1 MSQNGP
7 DSNQQ
12 SARPC
17 TCRNDRDGMG
27 EIPSGD
33 WSKINQAA
41 DDFERA
47 WKTGPRPA
55 IEDYLAGTA
64 EPRRK
69 LLLHELLRVERELRL
84 RDGEDPGPEDY
95 RDRLPGDW
103 LVVEAAFRGVARSRS
118 AAGDDAS
125 GVAGT
130 PATASFI
137 PTIQRGVLAGLV
149 ETVGPTRP
157 VLLRDTWPGDG
168 NVPMVL
174 PSSSEMPAL
183 HDEPGRL
190 QLFGEIARGG
200 MGAILKGHDPDL
212 GRDLAVKVLL
222 DSHRDNPEL
231 VLRFIEEAQIAGQLQ
246 HPGVVPV
253 YELGQFADCRPYFS
267 MKLVRGRTLAEALRD
282 RLDPAH
288 ELSTH
293 VATWLQICQTMA
305 YAHAR
310 GVIHRD
316 LKPSNVMLG
325 NFGEVQVMDWGLAK
339 VLPRGGVVDDASTG
353 KPLASESVVSTAR
366 SGRGA
371 DTDLSLGGVVLGT
384 PSYMA
389 PEQARGESDRLD
401 ERCDVFAL
409 GSILCEILTGKPAF
423 SGRTSGEIHLKA
435 TEADLSEALAR
446 LDVCGADTELVALAR
461 DCLAVDL
468 EQRPRDAGVVA
479 ARGLGYVGSLERRM
493 RQAELE
499 RAAESARAEEA
510 GHRVMVERQR
520 RRYQLGLAASMVV
533 LSMLGGLSF
542 ALWAQQRG
550 ARVTQAERA
559 LTDAITARNKAQE
572 TPTEPA
578 AWEAAAKAVSDAARP
593 VREAGVPE
601 IEERLAVL
609 RSEVRSQLEAA
620 RRDRP
625 LLNAVAN
632 VRSSK
637 QDLRHSGADAE
648 YTRAFREA
656 GLDIDG
662 DLPEEVGAK
671 LRARA
676 RVVDALVAALDDWA
690 LERRAGKQPASRWR
704 RPLEVARAAD
714 LDPFRD
720 RARAAFLQSDP
731 KIQEK
736 ELRALAADQQAAQLQ
751 PPSALLLAAFLR
763 DLKATDPALALLRA
777 VAARHPDDIWANY
790 ELAATLVEVRP
801 TARDEAVRYYHAA
814 RALRPET
821 AHEFGHLLES
831 MSREDEALAVFADLV
846 ERRPHDSRH
855 LACYGNLL
863 AAWRRPEAT
872 RIFERA
878 VAEARVEV
886 ELKPEDALAHR
897 NLGMALMHLRK
908 HDESALEYQTAI
920 RLEPDDPL
928 NHYLLG
934 TNLLGQLKLDE
945 AASSY
950 REAIQ
955 LKADYGSAHDKLA
968 SVLMAQQN
976 FSLAVAECREAIRLK
991 PEAAEFHVTLGLA
1004 LSAMQKRDEAMEEI
1018 RLAQRLNPDYP
1029 EAHCSLGGVLSNLG
1043 DFAGAAIEARAG
1055 AALRSK
1061 RSGQPIFPEDRH
1073 WIASLDRQAAIVSR
1087 LPAIAKGDEP
1097 PDDIDEQLLLA
1108 EVAYTRKL
1116 FATAARLWSR
1126 AVDAKPEL
1134 ADDRKAPH
1142 RYNAACAAA
1151 LAAAGQGK
1159 NEPCPDAAA
1168 CVRLRRQALACLK
1181 MELAA
1186 WAKVLEFGNPQ
1197 EVATIVPALQH
1208 WQEDADLVTIR
1219 DRAALDSLPADEQR
1233 AWRALWSEFG
1243 ALLAKARACSK
1254 H

>member
-1 MSQNGP
+1 MSQNGR
-7 DSNQQ
+7 DSNQDG
-12 SARPC
+12 SRPWA
-17 TCRNDRDGMG
+17 CRNDQNGMS

-33 WSKINQAA
+33 WSCINEAA

-47 WKTGPRPA
+47 WKEGPRPA
-55 IEDYLAGTA
+55 IEDYLGGVA
-64 EPRRK
+64 EPRRS

-84 RDGEDPGPEDY
+84 RDGEVPRPEDY
-95 RDRLPGDW
+95 YERLPGDRH
-103 LVVEAAFRGVARSRS
+103 VIEAAFRRRAGSPPAS
-118 AAGDDAS
+118 GDDAAA
-125 GVAGT
+125 VAAAS
-130 PATASFI
+130 ATASFI
-137 PTIQRGVLAGLV
+137 PTIQRGVLAGLA

-157 VLLRDTWPGDG
+157 VMLRDTWPAEG
-168 NVPMVL
+168 PSPLVL
-174 PSSSEMPAL
+174 PSSSEMPEL
-183 HDEPGRL
+183 HEGPGRL

-200 MGAILKGHDPDL
+200 MGAILKGRDPDL

-222 DSHRDNPEL
+222 DSHRHNPDL

-253 YELGQFADCRPYFS
+253 YELGQFANFRPYFS
-267 MKLVRGRTLAEALRD
+267 MKLVRGRTLAEVLRD
-282 RLDPAH
+282 RTDPVH

-339 VLPRGGVVDDASTG
+339 VLPRGGIVDDASTA
-353 KPLASESVVSTAR
+353 KPAAYESAVSTAR
-366 SGRGA
+366 SGGGS
-371 DTDLSLGGVVLGT
+371 DSDLSLGGVVLGT

-389 PEQARGESDRLD
+389 PEQARGETDRLD

-435 TEADLSEALAR
+435 TEADLSDALAR
-446 LDVCGADTELVALAR
+446 LEVCRADGELVTLTR
-461 DCLAVDL
+461 DCLAAEL
-468 EQRPRDAGVVA
+468 EHRPRDAGVVA
-479 ARGLGYVGSLERRM
+479 ARGLGYLGSLERRM

-499 RAAESARAEEA
+499 RAAESVRAEEA
-510 GHRVMVERQR
+510 GHRVLVERQR
-520 RRYQLGLAASMVV
+520 RRYQLGLAASIVV

-542 ALWAQQRG
+542 ALWAQQRE
-550 ARVTQAERA
+550 ARVTHAERA
-559 LTDAITARNKAQE
+559 LTEAITLRNKAQE
-572 TPTEPA
+572 TPSEPV
-578 AWEAAAKAVSDAARP
+578 AWEAAAKGVSDAGRS
-593 VREAGVPE
+593 VREAGVRE

-609 RSEVRSQLEAA
+609 RDEVRSQLEAA

-662 DLPEEVGAK
+662 DSPEDVGAK
-671 LRARA
+671 LRARPL
-676 RVVDALVAALDDWA
+676 VVDALVVALDDWA

-731 KIQEK
+731 KFQEK
-736 ELRALAADQQAAQLQ
+736 ELRALAVDPEAGKLE

-763 DLKATDPALALLRA
+763 DLKAIDPALALLRA

-790 ELAATLVEVRP
+790 ELAATLVEFRP

-846 ERRPHDSRH
+846 NRRPHDSRH
-855 LACYGNLL
+855 LACYGNRLV
-863 AAWRRPEAT
+863 AWRRPDAI

-886 ELKPEDALAHR
+886 ALKPEDALAHR
-897 NLGMALMHLRK
+897 NLGMALMQLRK
-908 HDESALEYQTAI
+908 SDESAVEYRMAI

-934 TNLLGQLKLDE
+934 TNLLIQEKLGE
-945 AASSY
+945 AAASF
-950 REAIQ
+950 REAIR
-955 LKADYGSAHDKLA
+955 LKADYASAHDKLA
-968 SVLMAQQN
+968 SVLMLLGQ
-976 FSLAVAECREAIRLK
+976 LAPAVTECREAIRLK
-991 PEAAEFHVTLGLA
+991 PDAAEFHVALGLA
-1004 LSAMQKRDEAMEEI
+1004 LSALQKRDEAMAEI

-1029 EAHCSLGGVLSNLG
+1029 EAHCSLGGVLANLG
-1043 DFAGAAIEARAG
+1043 DFAGAATEARAG

-1061 RSGQPIFPEDRH
+1061 RSGLPVFSEDKL
-1073 WIASLDRQAAIVSR
+1073 WIESLDRQAALVAR
-1087 LPAIAKGDEP
+1087 LPALAKGGDP
-1097 PDDIDEQLLLA
+1097 PDDIGEQLFLDG
-1108 EVAYTRKL
+1108 VAYNGKF

-1126 AVDAKPEL
+1126 AVDLNPKL
-1134 ADDRKAPH
+1134 GDDRKAQH
-1142 RYNAACAAA
+1142 LYNAACAAT
-1151 LAAAGQGK
+1151 LAADGQGK
-1159 NEPCPDAAA
+1159 NEPSPDAGA
-1168 CVRLRRQALACLK
+1168 RIKLRRQALAWLRK
-1181 MELAA
+1181 ELATWTKLLDCGKLQDA
-1186 WAKVLEFGNPQ
+1186 
-1197 EVATIVPALQH
+1197 ATIVPHLQH
-1208 WQEDADLVTIR
+1208 WQEDVDFVSVR
-1219 DRAALDSLPADEQR
+1219 DPASLDSLPADEQR
-1233 AWRALWSEFG
+1233 AWRELWTDVA
-1243 ALLAKARACSK
+1243 ALLAKARACAK